1 MNTFIQ
7 NLSNHLIRQ
16 RLYVKICFVIFYIVG
31 IIGLQNAFSHK
42 LFIGLIP
49 YVLLMSFFTVLIFH
63 PQVNQKFIAILLT
76 ICLVGFFIEVIGV
89 NTQLIFGHYW
99 YGNALG
105 FKFLNTPLLI
115 GVNWFFLVYC
125 SAVLVDKVP
134 VHYILK
140 IILAALFMLLYDII
154 LEQVAPSIDM
164 WHWNGNIVPLQNYF
178 AWFIIAGF
186 FQGLLKSSGIKIQNQ
201 IASTIFTCQALFF
214 LSLIFFNVSK

>member
-1 MNTFIQ
+1 MFIQ
-7 NLSNHLIRQ
+7 NLSDNLVRQ
-16 RLYVKICFVIFYIVG
+16 KLYVKIFFVIFYIVG
-31 IIGLQNAFSHK
+31 IIGLQDAFSQK

-49 YVLLMSFFTVLIFH
+49 YVLLLGFFTVLIFH
-63 PQVNQKFIAILLT
+63 PLVNQKFITILLT
-76 ICLVGFFIEVIGV
+76 ICLLGYFIEVIGV

-99 YGNALG
+99 YGNGLG

-125 SAVLVDKVP
+125 SAVLVDKIP

-140 IILAALFMLLYDII
+140 ITLAALLMLLYDII

-186 FQGLLKSSGIKIQNQ
+186 FQILLKWSGIKIQNQ
-201 IASTIFTCQALFF
+201 IASTIFICQALFF
-214 LSLIFFNVSK
+214 LSLIFFNMSK